1 MTHKKSLIVNP
12 VFKNI
17 IVPEH
22 FKIYFECHRPDIV
35 ELERIPIFA
44 YPKVGTGHSKARISN
59 RIY

>member
-1 MTHKKSLIVNP
+1 MKHKKSLLPNP
-12 VFKNI
+12 AFKDI
-17 IVPEH
+17 IIPNYY
-22 FKIYFECHRPDIV
+22 KIYFECHRPDIV

>member
-1 MTHKKSLIVNP
+1 MKHKKSLIANP
-12 VFKNI
+12 IFKDI

-22 FKIYFECHRPDIV
+22 YKIYFECHRPEIV